1 MNTDFL
7 PRAFLAKPG
16 LHATVPVLNA
26 LERLDYH
33 SALTRES
40 LAPIAFLNGNDVYF
54 ACFLSLQP
62 TQLPYS
68 PHKHRIAKTASIFL

>member
-1 MNTDFL
+1 MQISC
-7 PRAFLAKPG
+7 RAHSRKPG

-33 SALTRES
+33 SALARES
-40 LAPIAFLNGNDVYF
+40 LAPIAFLNGNHAYF

-62 TQLPYS
+62 TQFAHSL
-68 PHKHRIAKTASIFL
+68 HKHRITTTASIFL

>member
-7 PRAFLAKPG
+7 LRASCKPA

-33 SALTRES
+33 SALARES
-40 LAPIAFLNGNDVYF
+40 LAPIAFLNGNHAYF

-62 TQLPYS
+62 TQLAHS
-68 PHKHRIAKTASIFL
+68 LHKHRIG